1 LDSSFDS
8 AFEEQF
14 AETIKDLPTKLAAKI
29 PKLKRR
35 DNSDDY
41 TDEEGSELD
50 SKDTSQANQVKNAD
64 SFSKREQQLLEKI
77 EYLTQKLE

>member
-1 LDSSFDS
+1 MDSSFDS

-14 AETIKDLPTKLAAKI
+14 AETIKDLPIKLAAKI

-41 TDEEGSELD
+41 TDEEWSELD